1 MKRLSLLKCAPL
13 LLAGSILAT
22 ACDDPAEPGG
32 PGESEL
38 ITQVVIT
45 LTPTGGG
52 ASISATIED
61 PDGPGPLPPDPPT
74 QTLTLTQGGT
84 YDGTIEFFDASDPAD
99 IEDIT
104 VEVEEEAEEHRVF
117 YTVAGLTGV
126 DIPDASLDT
135 DGNGAPLGLTF
146 QVEVDAS
153 ASGTGT
159 IQVVLSHYDEEPKGD
174 GSTPSNETD
183 ADVTFTA
190 TVQ

>member
-1 MKRLSLLKCAPL
+1 MKKLSLLKYAPL
-13 LLAGSILAT
+13 LLAGSLLAT
-22 ACDDPAEPGG
+22 GCDDPEEPGG
-32 PGESEL
+32 PGEEEL

-45 LTPTGGG
+45 LTPIGGG
-52 ASISATIED
+52 ASMSATIED
-61 PDGPGPLPPDPPT
+61 PDGNGPMPPEPPT

-84 YDGTIEFFDASDPAD
+84 YDGMIQFFDASDPAD
-99 IEDIT
+99 VESIT
-104 VEVEEEAEEHRVF
+104 EEVEEEDDAHRVF

-126 DIPDASLDT
+126 DIPDGSLDT
-135 DGNGAPLGLTF
+135 DANGAPLGLTF